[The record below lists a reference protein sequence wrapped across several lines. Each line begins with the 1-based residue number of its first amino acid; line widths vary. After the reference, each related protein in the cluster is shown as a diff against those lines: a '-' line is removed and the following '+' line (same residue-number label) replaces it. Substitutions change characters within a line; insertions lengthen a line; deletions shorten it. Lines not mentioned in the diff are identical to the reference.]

1 MQDKT
6 ATIAPLL
13 VCFLVTFPLLSLYL
27 SSNPPFIFEK
37 APQLSRPTS
46 SYFLTPNMP
55 HGSLMPPRFSLA
67 SAVICVP
74 YMTTMLND

>member
-6 ATIAPLL
+6 ATITPLL
-13 VCFLVTFPLLSLYL
+13 VCVLVNFPLLSLYL
-27 SSNPPFIFEK
+27 SSNPPVIFK
-37 APQLSRPTS
+37 RAHQLSRPTS

-67 SAVICVP
+67 SAMICIT
-74 YMTTMLND
+74 YMTTVLND